1 MMKKSKKHGKERLVK
16 DEMIYNLLKR
26 EQVAE
31 FCLFAAWCGWRSVCT
46 GPGEILHLEKEGR
59 HVCIFYEGGEYVFFR
74 RIHFPLL
81 YAYTSGIAQEVFAEY
96 IAN

>member
-1 MMKKSKKHGKERLVK
+1 MKKSKKHGKERLVK

-59 HVCIFYEGGEYVFFR
+59 HVCIFFNILTYKTFNL
-74 RIHFPLL
+74 IIL
-81 YAYTSGIAQEVFAEY
+81 
-96 IAN
+96 